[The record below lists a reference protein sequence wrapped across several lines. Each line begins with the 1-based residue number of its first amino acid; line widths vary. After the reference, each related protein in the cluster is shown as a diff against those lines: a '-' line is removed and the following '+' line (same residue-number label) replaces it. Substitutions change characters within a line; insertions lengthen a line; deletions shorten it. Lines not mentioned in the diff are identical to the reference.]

1 MHLNLIVLS
10 SVVKGYGRRWLWSE
24 QHYTMYWQA
33 LGDLVGGRG
42 VIKISMTGE
51 LLYKLL
57 YVLVGIPSKG
67 GGFICVTPP
76 PRWFAFAYRIFQFS
90 AHLSIVMLVIS
101 CVTEGVKYCK
111 KVCVVLFVCHCR
123 CLSIRNSRKWALTK
137 VLWLYRWWIGKL
149 SLWSRDRQCDE
160 KKLATMNVVK
170 IEEGRRKQKQI
181 NN

>member
-1 MHLNLIVLS
+1 M
-10 SVVKGYGRRWLWSE
+10 WSE

-76 PRWFAFAYRIFQFS
+76 PDGLHSLTAFFNS
-90 AHLSIVMLVIS
+90 ANI
-101 CVTEGVKYCK
+101 
-111 KVCVVLFVCHCR
+111 
-123 CLSIRNSRKWALTK
+123 
-137 VLWLYRWWIGKL
+137 
-149 SLWSRDRQCDE
+149 
-160 KKLATMNVVK
+160 
-170 IEEGRRKQKQI
+170 
-181 NN
+181 

>member
-1 MHLNLIVLS
+1 M
-10 SVVKGYGRRWLWSE
+10 WSE

-76 PRWFAFAYRIFQFS
+76 PPMVCIRLPHFS
-90 AHLSIVMLVIS
+90 IQRTS
-101 CVTEGVKYCK
+101 E
-111 KVCVVLFVCHCR
+111 HCD
-123 CLSIRNSRKWALTK
+123 
-137 VLWLYRWWIGKL
+137 VGH
-149 SLWSRDRQCDE
+149 
-160 KKLATMNVVK
+160 
-170 IEEGRRKQKQI
+170 
-181 NN
+181 